1 MIFDLTEDT
10 FFMYA
15 IKHYDNPACKG
26 LSEFNEDMK
35 RFKYLKRLLG
45 RYHAGKGLKDRLI
58 LNHIIVINNLFGPEA
73 SVKMLFYKVDKKH
86 WSSLKTFLVFLNLM
100 PENVTLY
107 NDINESDVPIDM
119 QIANVLRRI

>member
-1 MIFDLTEDT
+1 MTFDLTEDT

-35 RFKYLKRLLG
+35 KFKYLKRLLG

-86 WSSLKTFLVFLNLM
+86 WSALKTFLTFLNLM
-100 PENVTLY
+100 PEDVTLY
-107 NDINESDVPIDM
+107 NNVHESDIPIDM
-119 QIANVLRRI
+119 FVANTLRRI

>member
-1 MIFDLTEDT
+1 MTFDLTEDT

-26 LSEFNEDMK
+26 MSEFLEDMK
-35 RFKYLKRLLG
+35 RIKYLKRLLG

-73 SVKMLFYKVDKKH
+73 CVKMLFFKVDKKH
-86 WSSLKTFLVFLNLM
+86 WSALKTFLIFLNLM
-100 PENVTLY
+100 PDNVILY
-107 NDINESDVPIDM
+107 NNVREIDVPIDM
-119 QIANVLRRI
+119 TIANTLRRI

>member
-1 MIFDLTEDT
+1 MTFDLTEDT

-35 RFKYLKRLLG
+35 KFKYLKRLLG

-86 WSSLKTFLVFLNLM
+86 WSVLKTFLVFLNIM

-107 NDINESDVPIDM
+107 NNIHETDVPIDM
-119 QIANVLRRI
+119 LVANTLRRI

>member
-1 MIFDLTEDT
+1 MTFDLTEDT

-15 IKHYDNPACKG
+15 IKNYDNPACKG

-100 PENVTLY
+100 PENVYLI
-107 NDINESDVPIDM
+107 DDLNESDIPIDM

>member
-1 MIFDLTEDT
+1 MVFDLTEDS

-86 WSSLKTFLVFLNLM
+86 WSALKTFLVFLNLM
-100 PENVTLY
+100 PENVQLY
-107 NDINESDVPIDM
+107 HDMNESDIPVDM
-119 QIANVLRRI
+119 QIAKVLRRI

>member
-1 MIFDLTEDT
+1 MTFDLTEDT

-35 RFKYLKRLLG
+35 KFKYLKRLLG

-73 SVKMLFYKVDKKH
+73 SVKMLFYKVDRKH
-86 WSSLKTFLVFLNLM
+86 WSALKTFLIFLNLM
-100 PENVTLY
+100 PEDVTLY
-107 NDINESDVPIDM
+107 NNVHESLIPIDM
-119 QIANVLRRI
+119 FVANTLRRI

>member
-1 MIFDLTEDT
+1 MNFDLTEDT

-35 RFKYLKRLLG
+35 KFKYLKRLLG

-58 LNHIIVINNLFGPEA
+58 MNHIIVINNLFGPEA

-86 WSSLKTFLVFLNLM
+86 WPALKTFLVFLNLM
-100 PENVTLY
+100 PENVVLY
-107 NDINESDVPIDM
+107 NDINESDVPVDM
-119 QIANVLRRI
+119 EIANVLRRI

>member
-1 MIFDLTEDT
+1 MVFDLTEDS

-100 PENVTLY
+100 PEN
-107 NDINESDVPIDM
+107 ESEIPIDM
-119 QIANVLRRI
+119 VITNTLRRI

>member
-73 SVKMLFYKVDKKH
+73 SVKMLFYKVEKKH

>member
-1 MIFDLTEDT
+1 MVFDLTEDT

-86 WSSLKTFLVFLNLM
+86 WSALKTFLVFLNVM
-100 PENVTLY
+100 PENVQLY
-107 NDINESDVPIDM
+107 HDMNESDIPVDM

>member
-1 MIFDLTEDT
+1 MTFDLTEDT

-26 LSEFNEDMK
+26 MSEFLEDMK
-35 RFKYLKRLLG
+35 RIKYLKRLLG

-73 SVKMLFYKVDKKH
+73 CIKMLFFKVDKKH

-100 PENVTLY
+100 PENVILY
-107 NDINESDVPIDM
+107 NNINETDIPIDM
-119 QIANVLRRI
+119 TIANTLRRI

>member
-1 MIFDLTEDT
+1 MTFDLTEDT

-35 RFKYLKRLLG
+35 KFKYLKRLLG

-86 WSSLKTFLVFLNLM
+86 WSALKTFLTFLNLM
-100 PENVTLY
+100 PEDVTLY
-107 NDINESDVPIDM
+107 NNIHESLIPIDM
-119 QIANVLRRI
+119 FVANTLRRI

>member
-1 MIFDLTEDT
+1 MIFELTEDN

-15 IKHYDNPACKG
+15 IKNYDNPACKG
-26 LSEFNEDMK
+26 IVEFNEDMK

-100 PENVTLY
+100 PDSET
-107 NDINESDVPIDM
+107 DIPIDM
-119 QIANVLRRI
+119 TIANTLRRI